1 MGTHLSERDAR
12 RLSKVPE
19 VIIAPDSDDAGCSA
33 ARNWALAIGPDRVRF
48 RILPERVKD
57 VNDLARMPG
66 GRATFPSLPLLTLD
80 EFTKRVGFDH
90 RR

>member
-1 MGTHLSERDAR
+1 MGTHLSDRDAR
-12 RLSKVPE
+12 RLSQVPE
-19 VIIAPDSDDAGCSA
+19 VTITPDADDAGWSA
-33 ARNWALAIGPDRVRF
+33 ARDWALAVGPDRVRF

-80 EFTKRVGFDH
+80 EFIERVGLDH